1 MPFPIGMI
9 YRRAQSACSMTLSRF
24 GIGGIREV
32 KTGMGGSMLPTVEKE
47 SMSLGNAGGLT
58 PMPDTVKNWR
68 KRSASRLTVAS
79 IRRARKKVADI
90 S

>member
-9 YRRAQSACSMTLSRF
+9 YQRAQSACSMTLSRF
-24 GIGGIREV
+24 GIGGIREGR
-32 KTGMGGSMLPTVEKE
+32 TGMGGSMLPTTEKVSTLLE
-47 SMSLGNAGGLT
+47 NAGGLI
-58 PMPDTVKNWR
+58 PIPDTVKNWR